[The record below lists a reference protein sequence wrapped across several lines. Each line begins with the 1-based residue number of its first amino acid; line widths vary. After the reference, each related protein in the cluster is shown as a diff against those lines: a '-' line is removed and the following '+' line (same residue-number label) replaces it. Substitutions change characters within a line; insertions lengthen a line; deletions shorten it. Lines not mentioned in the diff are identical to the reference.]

1 MVLTLDWMF
10 RFLLS
15 NDWEKNFPN
24 VYQRP
29 LMSLLSDHSQIILEG
44 IFREV
49 VGCLD
54 LGTCG

>member
-24 VYQRP
+24 VYQCP
-29 LMSLLSDHSQIILEG
+29 LMSLLSDHSQIIIEG
-44 IFREV
+44 RNF
-49 VGCLD
+49 
-54 LGTCG
+54 